1 MQTGDLKV
9 KIELDNGIWLCD
21 CTETADKKGTPY
33 YHVSIT
39 PPKGYPV
46 TVIDP
51 VATPITFKYITEM
64 MEFNFGKWPF
74 KEQEYRDELESEL
87 SAVIVAQITEQ

>member
-9 KIELDNGIWLCD
+9 KIVLDNGTWLCN
-21 CTETADKKGTPY
+21 CIPATDKRGAPY
-33 YHVSIT
+33 YLVTVT
-39 PPKGYPV
+39 PPEGYPLAL
-46 TVIDP
+46 TGTAAP
-51 VATPITFKYITEM
+51 VTFKYITEM

-87 SAVIVAQITEQ
+87 SAVIVAQITQQ